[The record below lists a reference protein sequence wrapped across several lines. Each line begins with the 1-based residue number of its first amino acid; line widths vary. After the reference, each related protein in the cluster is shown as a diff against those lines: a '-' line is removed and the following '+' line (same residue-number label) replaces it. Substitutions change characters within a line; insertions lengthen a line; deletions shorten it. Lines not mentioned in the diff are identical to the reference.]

1 MLGFPEPGY
10 ICFFHPMF
18 NSVNEPQSSST
29 GDGYQLH
36 WKGSVQMIIVYEYQ
50 QDVGMDRKVMLILF
64 CQFSFFQVNN
74 NVDGHKGRS

>member
-1 MLGFPEPGY
+1 
-10 ICFFHPMF
+10 
-18 NSVNEPQSSST
+18 
-29 GDGYQLH
+29 
-36 WKGSVQMIIVYEYQ
+36 MIIVYEYQ